1 MDTFRPDQ
9 RSEVMRRVR
18 AFDTEPEMVVRRFVH
33 SLGFRYRLHRRELP
47 GNPDLVFPRLRKII
61 FVHGCFWHGH
71 DCRAGR
77 NRPSSNKNY
86 WIPKLDR
93 NKLRDRRNRS
103 KLKRLGWDVLVVW
116 ECQLKHSGTVA
127 NRIAKFLGDS

>member
-1 MDTFRPDQ
+1 MDTFRPGQ

-18 AFDTEPEMVVRRFVH
+18 AFDTEPEMAVRRFVH
-33 SLGFRYRLHRRELP
+33 GLGFRYRLHRRELP
-47 GNPDLVFPRLRKII
+47 GNPDLVFPKLRKII

-71 DCRAGR
+71 HCRAGR
-77 NRPSSNKNY
+77 NRPNSNTGY

-93 NKLRDRRNRS
+93 NKSRDRRNRR

-116 ECQLKHSGTVA
+116 ECQLKRSERVA
-127 NRIAKFLGDS
+127 GRIAKFLSDL